1 MTSPEPPSSENP
13 LSSQD
18 PPSSREPRPSQEPSS
33 SQEPE
38 PSPPSNDLPAIEDAY
53 APDGPSDS
61 AVDEDDLRLL
71 DPVSRA
77 LDADT
82 PNEDNAAG
90 SAVTS
95 ADEAADAVA
104 AKDDTS
110 DTDDVSATSEEPA
123 GGAADPKPPTYGKE
137 GSAHQIIVELK
148 RIESEVRSLLDGRDT
163 RRKRKLAG
171 TRRWLELEEDLLG
184 WQHSGRVDGATLRRL
199 QDLVLMRHHLF
210 KRLRFIASTR
220 PTWNT

>member
-1 MTSPEPPSSENP
+1 MTSENQP
-13 LSSQD
+13 SSQD
-18 PPSSREPRPSQEPSS
+18 PPPSQEPPSSQEPSS

-38 PSPPSNDLPAIEDAY
+38 PSPPSNDLPAVEDAY

-82 PNEDNAAG
+82 PAEDYAAG
-90 SAVTS
+90 SPVTS

-110 DTDDVSATSEEPA
+110 DTDDLTATSEEPA
-123 GGAADPKPPTYGKE
+123 DGAAESKPPSYGKE

-148 RIESEVRSLLDGRDT
+148 RIESEVRSLLDGRDSK
-163 RRKRKLAG
+163 RKRKLAG

-184 WQHSGRVDGATLRRL
+184 WQHSGRIDASTVRRL
-199 QDLVLMRHHLF
+199 QDLVLLRHHLF
-210 KRLRFIASTR
+210 TRLRFIASTR